1 LYDGLELSNHLIF
14 DNAFDSAFG
23 SVAENEMNLAA
34 KRVSELPDN
43 SLTLFDKGFYS
54 LGLLYDWQQKGHD
67 THWLRPLKRGTQ
79 YEEI

>member
-1 LYDGLELSNHLIF
+1 
-14 DNAFDSAFG
+14 
-23 SVAENEMNLAA
+23 V
-34 KRVSELPDN
+34 PDN
-43 SLTLFDKGFYS
+43 SMTLFDKGFYS